1 MKRSVV
7 SIILLITVLFTMFVP
22 VAAAENELDSFFKDK
37 GLGARY
43 NETTKMYEDTLEAP
57 LTIGVKVS
65 TDTDY
70 TPEAS
75 AVYASGAAVP
85 EFDFKATLSMSGIEK
100 AFNDYVAA
108 LTEKSKTV
116 DGLNVTG
123 EFTITVLYDEDNDSM
138 VVVPD
143 EYTKDDKALKG
154 FNFGTDTV
162 YEEVSRTV
170 EELANWKQ
178 ATIVVK
184 IKDGTK
190 VADIKGNAKTSLHND
205 IVFDLNGVGVKD
217 LNTGHGVSVNFTG
230 YTQIGTVA
238 KIDFTTEGGNPSTAK
253 FKVYEASSGGG
264 RRGGSSSTKPE
275 EEKFTVV
282 FDIDGDVSTVAPIE
296 VSKDGTVDF
305 DKVTYPTKEGYV
317 FDGYYLD
324 SNFTQK
330 AEGVVKITKN
340 TTFYARWKKTE
351 PSGELNTD
359 DHFAYITGYP
369 DGTVRPFNNI
379 TREEVA
385 TIFYRLLKAEK
396 RNAIAATTNNFSD
409 VEDSRWSND
418 AISTMTKG
426 GYLVGYEDGTF
437 RPENYITR
445 AEFVTIVSRFNDTVI
460 KEGTPYTDIAGH
472 WAESYII
479 TAAKQGWLEGYSD
492 GTFRP
497 DVNITRA
504 DAIQIVNRLLVRSV
518 DKDGISADATQFK
531 DNAKDSKYY
540 YDILEATNSHEF
552 ERAEGEYNE
561 KWTKVL
567 TENLIVDKTFA
578 E

>member
-22 VAAAENELDSFFKDK
+22 VAAEGNELDSFFEGK

-43 NETTKMYEDTLEAP
+43 NEATKMYEDTLEAP

-75 AVYASGAAVP
+75 TVYAEGTVSR
-85 EFDFKATLSMSGIEK
+85 FDFRAALSMSGIEK

-108 LTEKSKTV
+108 LTEKSKAV
-116 DGLNVTG
+116 DSLNVAG
-123 EFTITVLYDEDNDSM
+123 EFTITVDYDQGNQDM
-138 VVVPD
+138 VVVP
-143 EYTKDDKALKG
+143 EKYTNNDKTLTG
-154 FNFGTDTV
+154 FDFGADTV
-162 YEEVSRTV
+162 YEEVSRDV
-170 EELANWKQ
+170 KAMDNNKR

-190 VADIKGNAKTSLHND
+190 VADIKNTAKTSLHKD
-205 IVFDLNGVGVKD
+205 IVFDLNGVELKA
-217 LNTGHGVSVNFTG
+217 LNEDYRVTVNFTG

-238 KIDFTTEGGNPSTAK
+238 NIAFKTEGGNPSTAT
-253 FKVYEASSGGG
+253 FKVYRPSSGG
-264 RRGGSSSTKPE
+264 RKGGSSSKAE
-275 EEKFTVV
+275 DEKFTVV
-282 FDIDGDVSTVAPIE
+282 FDVDGDVSAVAPIE

-324 SNFTQK
+324 SSFTKK

-426 GYLVGYEDGTF
+426 RYLVGYEDGTF
-437 RPENYITR
+437 RPESFITR
-445 AEFVTIVSRFNDTVI
+445 AEFVTIVARFNDAVI
-460 KEGTPYTDIAGH
+460 KEGSPYTDIAGH

-531 DNAKDSKYY
+531 DNAEGSKYY